1 MVFRPWMPQIDAT
14 VASEF
19 WRKPVAFQTELWFA
33 QQTIDKWL
41 KQCPNT
47 WNNRS
52 YWIREQINYRS
63 GRDYSNCYGQI
74 EKSCAEKKENLLIP
88 LLQELLD
95 HFQESNALAQH
106 VCINMYLISPVAFVY
121 GFSMMWV
128 TRTFRCPFIIILK
141 KRIKFYLKLFEKVCL
156 VWLIAWQSC
165 LYMTTISHPS
175 IIMWHDDKILH
186 TS

>member
-52 YWIREQINYRS
+52 YWIREQIKLQVWKR
-63 GRDYSNCYGQI
+63 
-74 EKSCAEKKENLLIP
+74 LL
-88 LLQELLD
+88 ELLWANWEVMCRGKRKSP
-95 HFQESNALAQH
+95 HSTASRTFGPLSGVKRLSTTCMYQH
-106 VCINMYLISPVAFVY
+106 VSYFPRCICVWFFNDVGHQDLQMTLNNNFGKKDQILPQVVWKSLSCVTYCMTILFVHDNH
-121 GFSMMWV
+121 
-128 TRTFRCPFIIILK
+128 
-141 KRIKFYLKLFEKVCL
+141 
-156 VWLIAWQSC
+156 Q
-165 LYMTTISHPS
+165 PS
-175 IIMWHDDKILH
+175 INHHVTWWQNP
-186 TS
+186 SY